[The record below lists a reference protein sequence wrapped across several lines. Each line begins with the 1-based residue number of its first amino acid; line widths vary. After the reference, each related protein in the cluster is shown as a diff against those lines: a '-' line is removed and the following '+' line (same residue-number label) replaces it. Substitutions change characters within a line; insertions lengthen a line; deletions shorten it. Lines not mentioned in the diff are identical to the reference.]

1 MTCGCITN
9 KRTMNEKK
17 ITILGEEITI
27 KFNMAVE
34 LAYEEIA
41 QKPFDLKELK
51 SQKESLALYIAA
63 IITSNPDSKIT
74 FERLVNEATGPEIAL
89 LQKTVIEAMTEW
101 LQIPAVEP
109 VNEAPTEGEQPKN

>member
-1 MTCGCITN
+1 
-9 KRTMNEKK
+9 MNEKK

-63 IITSNPDSKIT
+63 IITNNPDTKIT

-109 VNEAPTEGEQPKN
+109 VDEAAAEGDQPKN